1 MYQVQLKFGNKN
13 DNDNQVNDDDL
24 NGHSIT
30 DDDVYKGKEID
41 DTFLREDVLPSV
53 AVQVWL

>member
-1 MYQVQLKFGNKN
+1 LYQVQLKFGNKN

-53 AVQVWL
+53 AVQV